1 MSIDHEASAGTD
13 VIRVFM
19 ADDHPL
25 FLEGLVRAMAD
36 RPELTLVGSAGDGR
50 EALAAI
56 RTLAPDVAVL
66 DFKMGGL
73 DGIQVTN
80 ALRRDGVSSHVLL
93 LTAYTEDDVVYRA
106 LAAGAR
112 GYLSKETGRKAILDA
127 VVAVAAGEVV
137 LSPSLQKHVA
147 REIRHREAAERPLLT
162 PREQDVLV
170 LIAEGCLAPDVASR
184 LHVSPS
190 TVKSHLQSIYEKLGV
205 TDRAAAVAVA
215 MRRGLIE

>member
-1 MSIDHEASAGTD
+1 MPSDTEAGNGAIS
-13 VIRVFM
+13 VFM

-36 RPELTLVGSAGDGR
+36 RPDLTLVGSAPNGR
-50 EALAAI
+50 DALDQI
-56 RTLAPDVAVL
+56 RSLRPDVAVL

-80 ALRRDGVSSHVLL
+80 ALRRDGIATRVLL

-127 VVAVAAGEVV
+127 VVAVARGEVA
-137 LSPSLQKHVA
+137 LTPSLQKHVA

-170 LIAEGCLAPDVASR
+170 LIAEGCLAPEVASR
-184 LHVSPS
+184 LHVSAS